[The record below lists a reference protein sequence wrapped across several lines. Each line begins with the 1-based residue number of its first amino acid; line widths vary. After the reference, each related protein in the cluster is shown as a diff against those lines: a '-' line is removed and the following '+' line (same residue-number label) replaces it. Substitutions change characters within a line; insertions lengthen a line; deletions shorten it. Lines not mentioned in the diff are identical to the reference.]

1 MRIVKCK
8 NIKTR
13 TMSSFQKQAKSVQP
27 QYDEQGLLLNPTE
40 EQLYKKLKSAE
51 DDYWRQ
57 RAAGVKMK
65 NITCLADLLEELK

>member
-1 MRIVKCK
+1 MRTVKCK
-8 NIKTR
+8 DIKTR
-13 TMSSFQKQAKSVQP
+13 AMKAQQIKAKSVQP

-57 RAAGVKMK
+57 RAAGVEMK
-65 NITCLADLLEELK
+65 NITCLADLLEDIK

>member
-1 MRIVKCK
+1 MRTVKCK
-8 NIKTR
+8 SIKTR
-13 TMSSFQKQAKSVQP
+13 TMNSFQKQAKSAQL

-40 EQLYKKLKSAE
+40 EQLYQKVKAAE

-65 NITCLADLLEELK
+65 NITCLADLLEEIK

>member
-1 MRIVKCK
+1 MRAVKCK
-8 NIKTR
+8 DIKTR
-13 TMSSFQKQAKSVQP
+13 IISPFQKQAKSTQP

-40 EQLYKKLKSAE
+40 EQLYQKIKAAE

-65 NITCLADLLEELK
+65 NITCLADLLEEIK